1 MEFIYGLSNLR
12 KKRKDCVATIGNFD
26 GVHLGHQ
33 TILKQLRDASKN
45 NNLISTVLLF
55 EPQPMEY
62 FRIDVAPSRLASL
75 REKVHQFIR
84 FNIERVVCLKFD
96 DKLANLSASEFVDDI
111 LLDGLSAKKIIVGD
125 DFHFAKNREGNYQY
139 LSKLS
144 KERGFE
150 TFRTNT
156 YEEDGV
162 RISSTLIRNLLAKG
176 DIEAANR
183 YLGRYFIISGRV
195 IHGDNRGKKLGFPT
209 VNIKLDRYLA
219 PVTGIF
225 SGRIRGV
232 DNKILD
238 TVIYV
243 GSKPIYNGEQT
254 ILEAH
259 ILDFDGDLYG
269 CFLEVEFHVKLR
281 EDDHISNE
289 NEMLKQIKIDIE
301 QTRQYFQKMKIINH

>member
-12 KKRKDCVATIGNFD
+12 KKRKDCAATIGNFD

-45 NNLISTVLLF
+45 NDLISTVLLF

-62 FRIDVAPSRLASL
+62 FRIDEAPSRLASL
-75 REKVHQFIR
+75 REKVHQFTR

-139 LSKLS
+139 LSELS

-195 IHGDNRGKKLGFPT
+195 VHGDNRGKKLGFPT
-209 VNIKLDRYLA
+209 VNIRLDRYLA

-232 DNKILD
+232 GNKILD

-243 GSKPIYNGEQT
+243 GSKPVYNGKQT
-254 ILEAH
+254 VLEAH

-269 CFLEVEFHVKLR
+269 RFLEVEFHIKLR

>member
-1 MEFIYGLSNLR
+1 M
-12 KKRKDCVATIGNFD
+12 
-26 GVHLGHQ
+26 
-33 TILKQLRDASKN
+33 
-45 NNLISTVLLF
+45 
-55 EPQPMEY
+55 
-62 FRIDVAPSRLASL
+62 
-75 REKVHQFIR
+75 
-84 FNIERVVCLKFD
+84 
-96 DKLANLSASEFVDDI
+96 
-111 LLDGLSAKKIIVGD
+111 
-125 DFHFAKNREGNYQY
+125 
-139 LSKLS
+139 
-144 KERGFE
+144 
-150 TFRTNT
+150 
-156 YEEDGV
+156 
-162 RISSTLIRNLLAKG
+162 IRNLLAKG